1 MKAEIKDLGKSL
13 IEITGEIPAET
24 LETYRKKAVAHLAS
38 EVKIDGFRDGKVP
51 ESVLKAK
58 IGDAVILEEMAEMA
72 IHDAYPKIIEDHKL
86 DTIGRPSVKIT
97 KLAPNNPM
105 CFTIETA
112 VMPEIKLPDYKKI
125 IHTTKE
131 EYAKK
136 DISVSDKE
144 VEDAIQ
150 DILKRRAEYES
161 RSAEREARSMGTA
174 TPDAPSSAPQAP
186 VLTDEVVKTLGKF
199 ENVTDFTAK
208 LKENMTEE
216 KKRDHAVAMHG
227 AFVDNVADKSKL
239 ELPELLVEYEVTRM
253 WRQFSGRVE
262 EAGLQV
268 KDYLEQTKKTEDE
281 VKKEWHPEA
290 EKRAKGEL
298 VLREIAKIEKL
309 EIKAEETEPEVKK
322 IMEMYKDADLHATQ
336 NYVAE
341 NLQNKKLFELF
352 ANF

>member
-1 MKAEIKDLGKSL
+1 MTSQIKDLGKSL
-13 IEITGEIPAET
+13 FEITREISSET

-72 IHDAYPKIIEDHKL
+72 IQDAYPKIIEEKKL
-86 DTIGRPSVKIT
+86 DTIGRPKVKIT
-97 KLAPNNPM
+97 KLAPGNPM
-105 CFTIETA
+105 AFTIETP
-112 VMPEIKLPDYKKI
+112 VMPEITLPDYKKI
-125 IHTTKE
+125 IQDTKA

-144 VEDAIQ
+144 VDDTIA
-150 DILKRRAEYES
+150 DILKRRQEYEK
-161 RSAEREARSMGTA
+161 RSSESGARSSNDA
-174 TPDAPSSAPQAP
+174 TPDAPNSELRATE
-186 VLTDEVVKTLGKF
+186 LTDEVVKTLGKF
-199 ENVTDFTAK
+199 ETVADFKTK
-208 LKENMTEE
+208 LKENIAQE
-216 KKRDHAVAMHG
+216 KKAEHDVAMHG

-239 ELPELLVEYEVTRM
+239 ELPELLVEYEVARM

-262 EAGLQV
+262 EAGLKV
-268 KDYLEQTKKTEDE
+268 EDYLTQTKKTEDE
-281 VKKEWHPEA
+281 IKKDWRPEA

-298 VLREIAKIEKL
+298 VLREIAKVEKL
-309 EIKAEETEPEVKK
+309 EVKMEEIEPEVKK

-352 ANF
+352 AKF